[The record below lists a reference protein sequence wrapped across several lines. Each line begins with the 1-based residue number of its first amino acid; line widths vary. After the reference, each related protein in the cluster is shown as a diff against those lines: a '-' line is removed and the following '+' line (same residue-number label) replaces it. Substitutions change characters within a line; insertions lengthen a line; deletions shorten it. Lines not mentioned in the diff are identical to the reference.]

1 MKGATTPILHRFGF
15 REVIQWNGAV
25 CVASLVACG
34 LLSPRTPL
42 AVIYAVLF
50 VAGMARS
57 MNFTSMATLAFA
69 DIPAP
74 LRASA
79 TTLSAMVQQASN
91 AFGVAAAA
99 LLLGFFEATRSGM
112 GLELRDFH
120 GAFFAS
126 AALMAIGV
134 AWASRLP
141 ADAGA
146 KLSRRP

>member
-1 MKGATTPILHRFGF
+1 
-15 REVIQWNGAV
+15 
-25 CVASLVACG
+25 
-34 LLSPRTPL
+34 
-42 AVIYAVLF
+42 VLF

-146 KLSRRP
+146 KLSQRP